1 MTIMADGEQLLDG
14 REQIAEEM
22 TQAIGRLGVLWRQ
35 EVELQDQLRRAGEHA
50 GVRANAFST
59 TPDLTDAIC
68 GELTRVGLAL
78 RRADPRMRV
87 TAVVDSQGRRF
98 RGQMA
103 GREPVSNPSAA

>member
-1 MTIMADGEQLLDG
+1 MADVEAMLA
-14 REQIAEEM
+14 RRAEIADEI
-22 TQAIGRLGVLWRQ
+22 TQTIGRLGVLWRQ

-68 GELTRVGLAL
+68 GVLTRVGLSL
-78 RRADPRMRV
+78 RRSDPRMRV
-87 TAVVDSQGRRF
+87 SAVVDSQGRRF

-103 GREPVSNPSAA
+103 